1 MDKGTKLADI
11 LSGGNKRK
19 LCTGLTLFSKPII
32 TFLDEPTVGLDPI
45 ARRSLLELV
54 KNSVNFRGSVLF
66 TTHRL
71 DEAEYLC
78 N

>member
-1 MDKGTKLADI
+1 MRYQLISQQLNLDKGTKLADI

-45 ARRSLLELV
+45 AISILHSLNIEHL
-54 KNSVNFRGSVLF
+54 
-66 TTHRL
+66 
-71 DEAEYLC
+71 
-78 N
+78 